1 VTTSTPANA
10 SPVPESIGYTL
21 KRLFLGK
28 PMITEQLKTERLSN
42 PVALGVLS
50 PDAIS
55 SSAYGTEE
63 ILIELLPFAGLA
75 AFTLLLPVTGV
86 ILFILVLVAASYREV
101 VMAYTR
107 AGGSY
112 IVARENFGPRV
123 AQVAAAALL
132 IDYVVTVAVQAAA
145 GTVAVA
151 SAVPVLGPYSLEI
164 TVGVVVVMCFVNLR
178 GLREAGRSFAVPT
191 YFFVAMMAAMIL
203 TGVVR
208 EIFWG
213 LPAYDPLHMA
223 GVVEIHQGG
232 GLVMGASILVLLRAF
247 ANGGSSLTGVE
258 AISNTVSFFR
268 KPQGPN
274 ARKVL
279 TAMACILG
287 FLVAGVSYLAY
298 ATHSTPY
305 AAGYPSVLSE
315 VGRAVFGGG
324 AIGHVLYV
332 LLQISTAAI
341 LFTGANTS
349 FNGFPALASFV
360 AEDRFLPRQLMKR
373 GQRLVFSNG
382 ILVLT
387 VLSVVLLIATGG
399 TVNALVPFYAIGV
412 FTGFAMAG
420 YGMTK
425 HHLVQKESGW
435 RSKVAINLSAAV
447 TSTIVVGI
455 FAVAKF
461 TEGAWLVVIVFPLLV
476 GLLTRLNREYRA
488 EAAILEQFRTD
499 RPDMVRYARHL
510 VFVLVNSVDL
520 AVLEALRYGRGLRA
534 DELTAVHFVID
545 SAHAEALRKRW
556 EYYELNTPLRL
567 IDCPDR
573 RLIRAAQ
580 ELVASVA
587 KQYKNS
593 NVTVL
598 LPRRSYAPLLGRLL
612 HDRTADKI
620 SRAISQ
626 VPDAAATIVPYDV
639 QSRIRQAFPD
649 LFEERFARGAEK
661 IRDRIAAGEHKLVDR
676 YENPHPPA
684 TVVPIDGLIPGHRG
698 TVQGRVKEVDDVTR
712 NGRTRR
718 VITVGDDSGD
728 LRVDFRRGGADITP
742 GQLLHVTGKARR
754 SGNKPVYMADPSY
767 KVVEEPQAT
776 SAGT

>member
-1 VTTSTPANA
+1 
-10 SPVPESIGYTL
+10 
-21 KRLFLGK
+21 
-28 PMITEQLKTERLSN
+28 
-42 PVALGVLS
+42 
-50 PDAIS
+50 
-55 SSAYGTEE
+55 
-63 ILIELLPFAGLA
+63 
-75 AFTLLLPVTGV
+75 
-86 ILFILVLVAASYREV
+86 
-101 VMAYTR
+101 
-107 AGGSY
+107 
-112 IVARENFGPRV
+112 
-123 AQVAAAALL
+123 
-132 IDYVVTVAVQAAA
+132 
-145 GTVAVA
+145 
-151 SAVPVLGPYSLEI
+151 
-164 TVGVVVVMCFVNLR
+164 
-178 GLREAGRSFAVPT
+178 
-191 YFFVAMMAAMIL
+191 
-203 TGVVR
+203 
-208 EIFWG
+208 
-213 LPAYDPLHMA
+213 
-223 GVVEIHQGG
+223 
-232 GLVMGASILVLLRAF
+232 
-247 ANGGSSLTGVE
+247 NGGSSLTGVE

-298 ATHSTPY
+298 ATKATPY

-315 VGRAVFGGG
+315 VGRAVFGPGL
-324 AIGHVLYV
+324 AGHVFYE
-332 LLQISTAAI
+332 LLQIATAAI

-360 AEDRFLPRQLMKR
+360 AEDRFLPRQLTKR
-373 GQRLVFSNG
+373 GHRLVFSNG
-382 ILVLT
+382 IIVLT
-387 VLSVVLLIATGG
+387 VLSVALLVATGG
-399 TVNALVPFYAIGV
+399 GVNALVPFYAIGV

-425 HHLVQKESGW
+425 HHLVQREPGW
-435 RSKVAINLSAAV
+435 RRKLVINLSAGV
-447 TSTIVVGI
+447 TSTIVVAI

-534 DELTAVHFVID
+534 DELTAIHFVID

-556 EYYELNTPLRL
+556 EYYDLETPLRL

-580 ELVASVA
+580 ELVASAA
-587 KQYKNS
+587 KQYKDS

-639 QSRIRQAFPD
+639 QSRIRHTYPD
-649 LFEERFARGAEK
+649 LFEQRLTRGAER
-661 IRDRIAAGEHKLVDR
+661 IRDRIAAGERKLVSR
-676 YENPHPPA
+676 YENPHAPA
-684 TVVPIDGLIPGHRG
+684 AVVTIDGLIPGHLG
-698 TVQGRVKEVDDVTR
+698 TVQGRVKEVDDVTK
-712 NGRTRR
+712 NGRSKRM
-718 VITVGDDSGD
+718 ITVGDNSGD
-728 LRVDFRRGGADITP
+728 LRVGFSHGGADIIP
-742 GQLLHVTGKARR
+742 GQVLQITGKARQ
-754 SGNKPVYMADPSY
+754 SGNRPIYMADPSY
-767 KVVEEPQAT
+767 EVVDEAQST
-776 SAGT
+776 SAGN

>member
-1 VTTSTPANA
+1 
-10 SPVPESIGYTL
+10 
-21 KRLFLGK
+21 
-28 PMITEQLKTERLSN
+28 
-42 PVALGVLS
+42 
-50 PDAIS
+50 
-55 SSAYGTEE
+55 
-63 ILIELLPFAGLA
+63 
-75 AFTLLLPVTGV
+75 
-86 ILFILVLVAASYREV
+86 
-101 VMAYTR
+101 
-107 AGGSY
+107 
-112 IVARENFGPRV
+112 
-123 AQVAAAALL
+123 
-132 IDYVVTVAVQAAA
+132 
-145 GTVAVA
+145 
-151 SAVPVLGPYSLEI
+151 
-164 TVGVVVVMCFVNLR
+164 
-178 GLREAGRSFAVPT
+178 
-191 YFFVAMMAAMIL
+191 
-203 TGVVR
+203 
-208 EIFWG
+208 
-213 LPAYDPLHMA
+213 
-223 GVVEIHQGG
+223 
-232 GLVMGASILVLLRAF
+232 
-247 ANGGSSLTGVE
+247 
-258 AISNTVSFFR
+258 
-268 KPQGPN
+268 
-274 ARKVL
+274 
-279 TAMACILG
+279 
-287 FLVAGVSYLAY
+287 
-298 ATHSTPY
+298 
-305 AAGYPSVLSE
+305 
-315 VGRAVFGGG
+315 
-324 AIGHVLYV
+324 
-332 LLQISTAAI
+332 
-341 LFTGANTS
+341 
-349 FNGFPALASFV
+349 
-360 AEDRFLPRQLMKR
+360 
-373 GQRLVFSNG
+373 
-382 ILVLT
+382 
-387 VLSVVLLIATGG
+387 
-399 TVNALVPFYAIGV
+399 
-412 FTGFAMAG
+412 
-420 YGMTK
+420 
-425 HHLVQKESGW
+425 
-435 RSKVAINLSAAV
+435 
-447 TSTIVVGI
+447 
-455 FAVAKF
+455 
-461 TEGAWLVVIVFPLLV
+461 
-476 GLLTRLNREYRA
+476 
-488 EAAILEQFRTD
+488 
-499 RPDMVRYARHL
+499 
-510 VFVLVNSVDL
+510 VLVNSVDL

-639 QSRIRQAFPD
+639 QSRIREAFPD

-698 TVQGRVKEVDDVTR
+698 TVQGRVKQVDDVTR